1 MFAVSVCEVA
11 HAFATRVAR
20 LADSHVVASAD
31 AGAVNREASAAD
43 FAKDF
48 FDGVVTGFAA
58 LRNGKC
64 RDATVVRRVDEP
76 NTSLR
81 FRIRSHGASV

>member
-1 MFAVSVCEVA
+1 MFAIPVCEEA
-11 HAFATRVAR
+11 HAFATGIAR
-20 LADSHVVASAD
+20 LADPYVVASAN

-48 FDGVVTGFAA
+48 FDGVVTGFAV
-58 LRNGKC
+58 LRNGEC